1 MDTRIRKPSVEING
15 WPVDYIEYDMAYIFP
30 EYWHCVSLTLKIKVS
45 KGVFNEDNIVD
56 YKNFDTVKI
65 DDTLFYVFLV
75 HTLTIDKDV
84 VKIQLGCAEDTF
96 HLYPTGKAYT
106 ISIDGERVPV
116 HTGDM
121 VKIKWRKDNR
131 WRRETYNAVCIS
143 DTLVLDQAD
152 LLVRGNGVYVYS
164 DLDGERIGKVVRVYP
179 GIERHLHKGKE
190 EVEVTGGPV

>member
-15 WPVDYIEYDMAYIFP
+15 WPVDCIEYDMKCASP
-30 EYWHCVSLTLKIKVS
+30 EYPQYVFLTLKIKVS
-45 KGVFNEDNIVD
+45 EEVLNEDNIVD

-65 DDTLFYVFLV
+65 DDTLFYVNIVDSLI
-75 HTLTIDKDV
+75 IDKDV
-84 VKIQLGCAEDTF
+84 ANIQMGCVGDISP
-96 HLYPTGKAYT
+96 LYPIEETHM

-116 HTGDM
+116 HIGDM

-131 WRRETYNAVCIS
+131 WRRKTYNVVCIF
-143 DTLVLDQAD
+143 DTLVLDRAD
-152 LLVRGNGVYVYS
+152 LLVRGNGVYVSS